1 MIDDDP
7 DDRRRTLRVEAMT
20 SRAMAYVERGLAEKR
35 ARLDLR
41 REEIESYSL
50 ERAIGCLIEGK
61 VTRGS
66 FEAEISV
73 ELARSHETHTS
84 NSLLVPFWGLRA
96 MNVTDAAAGGFLVD
110 TGTAADSL
118 AYLLRGRSVV
128 ASLPITTMPNLVGNV
143 AVPVETAG
151 PTVTTLSA
159 EDSQITTSQG
169 TLGSVVLSPKLI
181 GAEARL
187 SHQFSTQVGSNYA
200 NNALLRSVGARL
212 DELAIAG
219 SGANGEPL
227 GLISQ
232 ITGTVSGTSLTE
244 AGIREFQTDIGDALG
259 PDCGFV
265 ADRATASLLNGRQRF
280 TGSDRTLWEGNLHT
294 GQLGGWPAFSAPSMP
309 AGHLAFGWWP
319 SVILAEWGAA
329 LELSMNPYEDFKAGI
344 SAVRVIATFDVANA
358 RPSAF
363 SLSTAVT

>member
-1 MIDDDP
+1 MMIDDDH
-7 DDRRRTLRVEAMT
+7 DTRRTNLHVEAMT
-20 SRAMAYVERGLAEKR
+20 AKAMQYVERGLAEKR

-50 ERAIGCLIEGK
+50 DRALTALREHT

-66 FEAEISV
+66 FEAEISQ
-73 ELARSHETHTS
+73 ELARSHEVHTT
-84 NSLLVPFWGLRA
+84 NSLLVPLWGFRA
-96 MNVTDAAAGGFLVD
+96 MNATDGAAGGYLVD

-118 AYLLRGRSVV
+118 AYLLRGRSVI

-143 AVPVETAG
+143 SVPVETAG

-169 TLGSVVLSPKLI
+169 TLGSVALSPKLI
-181 GAEARL
+181 GATTRL
-187 SHQFSTQVGSNYA
+187 SHQFAIQAPGYVNG
-200 NNALLRSVGARL
+200 ALLRSVGARL

-219 SGANGEPL
+219 SGSNGEPL

-232 ITGTVSGTSLTE
+232 ITGSVSGTSLTE
-244 AGIREFQTDIGDALG
+244 AGVREYQTDIGDALG

-265 ADRATASLLNGRQRF
+265 GNRAVASLLNGRQRF
-280 TGSDRTLWEGNLHT
+280 TGSDRTLWEGNLHQ
-294 GQLGGWPAFSAPSMP
+294 GQVGGWPAFSAPSLP
-309 AGHLAFGWWP
+309 AGHLLFGAWA
-319 SVILAEWGAA
+319 SFILASWGTA
-329 LELSMNPYEDFKAGI
+329 LELSMNPYEDFKYGI
-344 SAVRVIATFDVANA
+344 SAVRVIATFDVALT